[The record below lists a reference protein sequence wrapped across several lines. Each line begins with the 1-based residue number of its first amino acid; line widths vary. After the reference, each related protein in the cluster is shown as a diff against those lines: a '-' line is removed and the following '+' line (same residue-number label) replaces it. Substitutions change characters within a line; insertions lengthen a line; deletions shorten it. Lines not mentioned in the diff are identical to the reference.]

1 MAGSEAWGSGTADM
15 GDLPLWADRPGGRS
29 GNALAVGWAAVHSG
43 EAQPGV
49 TLFRE
54 IARALYQR
62 DYADPP

>member
-1 MAGSEAWGSGTADM
+1 MGTLVPAVVSG
-15 GDLPLWADRPGGRS
+15 LES
-29 GNALAVGWAAVHSG
+29 LAIGWAAVHLG

-54 IARALYQR
+54 IARALYHR

>member
-1 MAGSEAWGSGTADM
+1 M
-15 GDLPLWADRPGGRS
+15 GDVKSRPPPGGRVS
-29 GNALAVGWAAVHSG
+29 ECLAVGWAAVHLG

>member
-1 MAGSEAWGSGTADM
+1 
-15 GDLPLWADRPGGRS
+15 
-29 GNALAVGWAAVHSG
+29 LA

-54 IARALYQR
+54 IARTVYQR